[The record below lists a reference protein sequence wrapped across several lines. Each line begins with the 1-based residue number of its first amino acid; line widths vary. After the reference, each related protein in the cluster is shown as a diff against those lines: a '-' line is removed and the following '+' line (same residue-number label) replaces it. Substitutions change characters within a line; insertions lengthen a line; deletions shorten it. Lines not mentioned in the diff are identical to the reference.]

1 MKKIIVVLF
10 SLLLFITEAMNA
22 QPYLKNSSPFLGGM
36 AGALTMNQSDSRGQN
51 GLSFVFGGSIG
62 IPVPIVKNL
71 FLYARTSYSSYS
83 NFQSFYNTAYLNN
96 VVQLSD
102 EFVEVN
108 SSFSQL
114 ILNGGLLYNFLVTDE
129 FVLGINGG
137 LTFMVVNQEARLRT
151 GRVISSVDNEN
162 IWGAFGGIIA
172 EKRWDDSD
180 FSTFVEAQYNY
191 AESDAVYR
199 PGALSAM
206 NYTFGVR
213 YYLAGR

>member
-1 MKKIIVVLF
+1 
-10 SLLLFITEAMNA
+10 
-22 QPYLKNSSPFLGGM
+22 M
-36 AGALTMNQSDSRGQN
+36 AGAAQMNLSENEGKAP
-51 GLSFVFGGSIG
+51 LSFVVGGSIG
-62 IPVPIVKNL
+62 IPVPVVKNL
-71 FLYARTSYSSYS
+71 FLYARTSYTSQS
-83 NFQSFYNTAYLNN
+83 NFQSFYNTSYLNYS
-96 VVQLSD
+96 VQFSD

-129 FVLGINGG
+129 FVLGVNGG

-151 GRVISSVDNEN
+151 GTVISSVDNEN
-162 IWGAFGGIIA
+162 IWGAFGGLIG
-172 EKRWDDSD
+172 EKRWEDSN
-180 FSTFVEAQYNY
+180 FSTFLEIQYNY

>member
-1 MKKIIVVLF
+1 MKSITIIF
-10 SLLLFITEAMNA
+10 SLLILLSLTPNA
-22 QPYLKNSSPFLGGM
+22 QSNLKEDSPFFGGM
-36 AGALTMNQSDSRGQN
+36 AGALSSGNTSNDGRNS
-51 GLSFVFGGSIG
+51 LSFVFGGSVG
-62 IPVPIVKNL
+62 LPVSFVKNL

-83 NFQSFYNTAYLNN
+83 NFQSYYNTAYMNN
-96 VVQLSD
+96 TVQLSD

-129 FVLGINGG
+129 FTLGVNGG
-137 LTFMVVNQEARLRT
+137 LTFMIVNQEARLRT

-162 IWGAFGGIIA
+162 IWGAFGGVIA
-172 EKRWDDSD
+172 EKRWDDSN
-180 FSTFVEAQYNY
+180 FSTFFEAQYNY

-213 YYLAGR
+213 YYLRGK

>member
-1 MKKIIVVLF
+1 MDKCHCH
-10 SLLLFITEAMNA
+10 LLLVEV
-22 QPYLKNSSPFLGGM
+22 LVFLFH
-36 AGALTMNQSDSRGQN
+36 L
-51 GLSFVFGGSIG
+51 
-62 IPVPIVKNL
+62 VKNL
-71 FLYARTSYSSYS
+71 FLYARTSYISQS
-83 NFQSFYNTAYLNN
+83 NFQSFYNTSYLNN
-96 VVQLSD
+96 NVQLSD

-129 FVLGINGG
+129 FVLGVLMVV
-137 LTFMVVNQEARLRT
+137 LTFMVINQEARLRT
-151 GRVISSVDNEN
+151 GRVISSIENEN

-172 EKRWDDSD
+172 EKRWDDSN
-180 FSTFVEAQYNY
+180 FSTFAEAQYNY

>member
-1 MKKIIVVLF
+1 MKKII
-10 SLLLFITEAMNA
+10 LLLVIIFCISEAAA
-22 QPYLKNSSPFLGGM
+22 QNNRYSNSVFLGGM
-36 AGALTMNQSDSRGQN
+36 AGAAQMNLSENEGQTP
-51 GLSFVFGGSIG
+51 LSFVVGGSIG

-71 FLYARTSYSSYS
+71 FLYARTSYTSQS
-83 NFQSFYNTAYLNN
+83 NFQSFYNTSYLDYS
-96 VVQLSD
+96 VQFSN

-129 FVLGINGG
+129 FVLGVNGG

-151 GRVISSVDNEN
+151 GTVISSVDNEN
-162 IWGAFGGIIA
+162 IWGAFGGLIG
-172 EKRWDDSD
+172 EKRWEDSN
-180 FSTFVEAQYNY
+180 FSTFLEIQYNY

>member
-1 MKKIIVVLF
+1 MKKV
-10 SLLLFITEAMNA
+10 LLLLSLIFLLSISTNA
-22 QPYLKNSSPFLGGM
+22 QPYLKSNSAFLGGM
-36 AGALTMNQSDSRGQN
+36 AGALTMNQSDSRGQSSV
-51 GLSFVFGGSIG
+51 SFVFGGSFG
-62 IPVPIVKNL
+62 IPVPFVKNL
-71 FLYARTSYSSYS
+71 YLYARTSYSSQS
-83 NFQSFYNTAYLNN
+83 NFQSLYNTSYLNAS
-96 VVQLSD
+96 VQLSD
-102 EFVEVN
+102 AFTEVN

-114 ILNGGLLYNFLVTDE
+114 ILNGGLLYNFILSE
-129 FVLGINGG
+129 ELVLGVNGG

-151 GRVISSVDNEN
+151 GTVISSIDNEN

-172 EKRWDDSD
+172 EKRWDDSN

-206 NYTFGVR
+206 NYTIGVR

>member
-1 MKKIIVVLF
+1 MKKIIILF
-10 SLLLFITEAMNA
+10 NFLLCITTTINA
-22 QPYLKNSSPFLGGM
+22 QSYLKHSSPFLGGM
-36 AGALTMNQSDSRGQN
+36 AGVASVNLSGSDGQTPV
-51 GLSFVFGGSIG
+51 SFAFGGSIG
-62 IPVPIVKNL
+62 IPIPFIKNL
-71 FLYARTSYSSYS
+71 FFYARTSYISQS
-83 NFQSFYNTAYLNN
+83 NFQSFYNTSYLNN
-96 VVQLSD
+96 IVQLSD

-114 ILNGGLLYNFLVTDE
+114 ILNGGLLYNFIVTND

-151 GRVISSVDNEN
+151 GRVISSVENEN
-162 IWGAFGGIIA
+162 IWGAFGGVIA
-172 EKRWDDSD
+172 EKRWDDSN

-206 NYTFGVR
+206 NYILGVR
-213 YYLAGR
+213 YYLAST

>member
-1 MKKIIVVLF
+1 MNKIILPIILIL
-10 SLLLFITEAMNA
+10 SLAITLNA
-22 QPYLKNSSPFLGGM
+22 QSYLKNTSPFLGGM
-36 AGALTMNQSDSRGQN
+36 AGIASVNLSSNDGQTP
-51 GLSFVFGGSIG
+51 LSFAFGGSIG
-62 IPVPIVKNL
+62 IPVPLIKNL
-71 FLYARTSYSSYS
+71 YLYARTSYISQS
-83 NFQSFYNTAYLNN
+83 NFQSFYNTSYLNN
-96 VVQLSD
+96 IVQLSD

-114 ILNGGLLYNFLVTDE
+114 ILNGGLLYNFIVTNE
-129 FVLGINGG
+129 FVLGINSG

-151 GRVISSVDNEN
+151 GRVISSVENEN

-172 EKRWDDSD
+172 EKRWDDSN
-180 FSTFVEAQYNY
+180 FSTFAEAQYNY

-213 YYLAGR
+213 YYMAGR

>member
-1 MKKIIVVLF
+1 MKILSLILSLLIILSITAAAQPLKKID
-10 SLLLFITEAMNA
+10 
-22 QPYLKNSSPFLGGM
+22 SPFFGGM
-36 AGALTMNQSDSRGQN
+36 AGALSSGQSDSRGQKSV
-51 GLSFVFGGSIG
+51 SFVFGGSVG
-62 IPVPIVKNL
+62 IPVPLIKNL

-83 NFQSFYNTAYLNN
+83 NFQSFYNTTYLNYS
-96 VVQLSD
+96 VQLSD

-114 ILNGGLLYNFLVTDE
+114 ILNGGLLYNFLVTEE
-129 FVLGINGG
+129 FNLGVNGG

-151 GRVISSVDNEN
+151 GRVISSVENEN
-162 IWGAFGGIIA
+162 IWGAFGGVIA
-172 EKRWDDSD
+172 ENRWDDSN

-206 NYTFGVR
+206 NYTLGVR

>member
-1 MKKIIVVLF
+1 MRKILF
-10 SLLLFITEAMNA
+10 LLVIIFSISEATA
-22 QPYLKNSSPFLGGM
+22 QNNRYSNSVFFGGM
-36 AGALTMNQSDSRGQN
+36 AGAAQMNLSENEGRTP
-51 GLSFVFGGSIG
+51 LSFVVGGSIG

-71 FLYARTSYSSYS
+71 FLYARTSYTSQA
-83 NFQSFYNTAYLNN
+83 NFQSFYNTSYLNYS
-96 VVQLSD
+96 VQFSD

-129 FVLGINGG
+129 FVLGVNGG

-151 GRVISSVDNEN
+151 GTVISSVDNEN
-162 IWGAFGGIIA
+162 IWGAFGGLIG
-172 EKRWDDSD
+172 EKRWEDSN
-180 FSTFVEAQYNY
+180 FSTFLEIQYNY

-213 YYLAGR
+213 YYLTGR